1 MAENALEHRSAMQKR
16 ALEADIED
24 GKDGR
29 RYGFWALLALIAAAL
44 ICGIAGHDVLAG
56 GFLGTGA
63 LGTIGIFIKGKM
75 QGN

>member
-1 MAENALEHRSAMQKR
+1 MQDR

-44 ICGIAGHDVLAG
+44 VSGVAGHDILAG

-63 LGTIGIFIKGKM
+63 LGTIGVFIKGRM
-75 QGN
+75 HGNS